1 MGRAIYVTDVQSEND
16 DSEAA
21 ELRDRMVEAIVSGWD
36 RKLSEGVLA
45 ALRTVPR
52 HLFTPGASLEE
63 AYTNDSFAT
72 KRDAQGVALSTV
84 SAPWVQARMLE
95 LAALRPGMRA
105 LEIGSGGYNAALMAE
120 VVGPEGEV
128 VSLDIDPEV
137 TERAERLLSEAGYNR
152 VKVLTGDGTY
162 GAAELAGEG
171 GFDAI
176 IVTVQAPDIPAAWRD
191 QLAQNGRL
199 VVPLTFRGTHRV
211 LAFEHEDGHLVS
223 RDSTRCGF
231 VGMQGDNT
239 HSVQSIELAGRD
251 LRLVISRDQAADAE
265 TLRAAVASG
274 EESTEWTGV
283 VLRGNEGVLP
293 SLELWLTSTLDPSGT
308 VYASS
313 QAVEKGLSGWT
324 IAATATWTS
333 DTVAYLTMRPD
344 SSGGFELGVR
354 AYGAGHAAQAH
365 AMAESIRTWDSLGRG
380 ATPEPIIRVFSRDA
394 AEDQLDGIVVS
405 NRHSRLA
412 ISRA

>member
-1 MGRAIYVTDVQSEND
+1 MGRVIYVTDVQDEND

-36 RKLSEGVLA
+36 KKLSDGVLV
-45 ALRTVPR
+45 ALGTVPR

-63 AYTNDSFAT
+63 AYTNDSFTT

-95 LAALRPGMRA
+95 LAGLRPGMRA

-171 GFDAI
+171 GFDTI

-191 QLAQNGRL
+191 QLTQNGRL
-199 VVPLTFRGTHRV
+199 VVPLTFRGAHRV

-265 TLRAAVASG
+265 TLREAVASG

-324 IAATATWTS
+324 IAAPATWTP

-354 AYGAGHAAQAH
+354 AYGTSHDAQAH
-365 AMAESIRTWDSLGRG
+365 AMAESIRTWDSRGRG
-380 ATPEPIIRVFSRDA
+380 ATPEPIIRVFPPDA

-412 ISRA
+412 ISRT

>member
-1 MGRAIYVTDVQSEND
+1 M
-16 DSEAA
+16 
-21 ELRDRMVEAIVSGWD
+21 SGWD
-36 RKLSEGVLA
+36 RKLSDGVLA

-52 HLFTPGASLEE
+52 HLFIPECSLEQ

-72 KRDAQGVALSTV
+72 KRDVRGVALSTV

-95 LAALRPGMRA
+95 LAGLRPGMRA

-120 VVGPEGEV
+120 VVGSEGEV
-128 VSLDIDPEV
+128 VSLDIDIEV
-137 TERAERLLSEAGYNR
+137 TERAEKLLARAGYGR

-162 GAAELAGEG
+162 GAAELAAEG

-176 IVTVQAPDIPAAWRD
+176 IVTVQAPDIPAAWRS
-191 QLAQNGRL
+191 QLATNGRL

-211 LAFEHEDGHLVS
+211 LTFEHEGDHLVS

-239 HSVQSIELAGRD
+239 HSVQSIELAGSD
-251 LRLVISRDQAADAE
+251 LRLVISRDQAADSDA
-265 TLRAAVASG
+265 LREAVASG

-283 VLRGNEGVLP
+283 VLRGDEGVLP
-293 SLELWLTSTLDPSGT
+293 SLELWLTSTTDPSGT

-313 QAVEKGLSGWT
+313 QAAEMGLSGWT
-324 IAATATWTS
+324 IAATATWTH
-333 DTVAYLTMRPD
+333 DTVAYLTMRPG

-354 AYGAGHAAQAH
+354 AYGTDHAAPAH
-365 AMAESIRTWDSLGRG
+365 AMAESIRTWNSLGRG
-380 ATPEPIIRVFSRDA
+380 ATPEPIIRVFPPDA
-394 AEDQLDGIVVS
+394 AEDGLDGIVVS
-405 NRHSRLA
+405 NRHSRLT